1 MCVARN
7 TALPYHYHT
16 WHYIVLQNWGLQAF
30 WNVAN
35 FTEVVTTFSKSYAT
49 RLRMS
54 LASQQVILS
63 SRSERATERM
73 NKNATWTQTQTQIV
87 IQRSIRR
94 VHRIDIRMI
103 VPTRV
108 VGQTF
113 NNLVLVNWTTPVQ
126 RTRRSN
132 HVLSFL
138 QRTQRAVRHQ
148 NRSTLYSVHF

>member
-1 MCVARN
+1 
-7 TALPYHYHT
+7 
-16 WHYIVLQNWGLQAF
+16 
-30 WNVAN
+30 
-35 FTEVVTTFSKSYAT
+35 
-49 RLRMS
+49 MS
-54 LASQQVILS
+54 LEIQHFHTIITLDITSCFKTEAYKLFGTLLISQKLSLHFQKVTPPDWEWAWQVSQQVVLS

-94 VHRIDIRMI
+94 VHRINIRMI